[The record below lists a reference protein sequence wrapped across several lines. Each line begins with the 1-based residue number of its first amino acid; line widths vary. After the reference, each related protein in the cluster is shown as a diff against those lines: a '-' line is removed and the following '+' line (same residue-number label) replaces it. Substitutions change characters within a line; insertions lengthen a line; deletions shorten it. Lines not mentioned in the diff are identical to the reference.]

1 MRKFKRAAVLGATV
15 LAFSGAAAGVSQAAT
30 EHTTEMPGKIMHDC
44 YSAKTQ
50 RELNRAQGGK
60 VTIDYCEQ
68 ERVGAG
74 STPTMRIYWH
84 YA

>member
-30 EHTTEMPGKIMHDC
+30 EYNTETPGKIANDC
-44 YSAKTQ
+44 YSDQTK
-50 RELNRAQGGK
+50 REIGQGRAI
-60 VTIDYCEQ
+60 VVDYCEQ
-68 ERVGAG
+68 EDVPAGA
-74 STPTMRIYWH
+74 TPTMMVYWH